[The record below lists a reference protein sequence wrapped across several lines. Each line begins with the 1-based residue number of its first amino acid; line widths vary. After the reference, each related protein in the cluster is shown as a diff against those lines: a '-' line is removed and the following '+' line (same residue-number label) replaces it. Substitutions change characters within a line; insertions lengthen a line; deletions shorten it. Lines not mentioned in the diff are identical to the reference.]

1 MSDGNVCLKTHVAG
15 IEFSLIEIAHYAAPI
30 QILLADSLLISDQRE
45 GVNDDSQNQSEENL
59 EN

>member
-15 IEFSLIEIAHYAAPI
+15 IEFSLIEIANYAAPI